1 MFQPWYECCQDRYIR
16 ESKVQSGIEVK
27 VVPFNCDGEDGIYRQ
42 QFHKMRSRVF
52 CEQKG
57 WDLSS
62 VAGCE
67 YDEYDC
73 HLTMYVLAIDKEK
86 KQVVGGARL
95 IRTDR
100 EEYVNALSIDPN
112 SYMIRDAYLQRIEGI
127 PSNLCFLPPPV
138 SADTWELTR
147 IISNGKLRV
156 APHVLLKANEY
167 LLSVGAKQCLFLG
180 PPSFMRMA
188 KMMGF
193 SPRPMGNLVSDQHST
208 FLAFSTDVCQAP
220 KMPKARTVKPNPNR
234 ASGDPV
240 AELFN
245 EKRDRVGIVFKWNT
259 GEEQVRWSI
268 PWEGKE
274 PEAAAFMRVELP
286 AKLAS

>member
-1 MFQPWYECCQDRYIR
+1 M
-16 ESKVQSGIEVK
+16 KVI
-27 VVPFNCDGEDGIYRQ
+27 PFNCSDEDDVYRR
-42 QFHKMRSRVF
+42 QFHRMRSNVF
-52 CEQKG
+52 CERMG
-57 WDLSS
+57 WELDSIM
-62 VAGCE
+62 GCE

-73 HLTMYVLAIDKEK
+73 HLTKYVLAIDKEK
-86 KQVVGGARL
+86 KQVLGGARL
-95 IRTDR
+95 LRTDR
-100 EEYVNALSIDPN
+100 EEYVNALSPDPN

-138 SADTWELTR
+138 STDTWELTR
-147 IISNGKLRV
+147 IISNGKLRI

-167 LLSVGAKQCLFLG
+167 LLSVGAKHCLFLG
-180 PPSFMRMA
+180 APSFMRMA

-208 FLAFSTDVCQAP
+208 FLAFSTNVCETP
-220 KMPKARTVKPNPNR
+220 KMPKAIRPKPNRSR

-245 EKRDRVGIVFKWNT
+245 EQRDRVGIVFKWNT

-268 PWEGKE
+268 PWDGQE
-274 PEAAAFMRVELP
+274 PDASSFLRVNLP
-286 AKLAS
+286 TQMAS